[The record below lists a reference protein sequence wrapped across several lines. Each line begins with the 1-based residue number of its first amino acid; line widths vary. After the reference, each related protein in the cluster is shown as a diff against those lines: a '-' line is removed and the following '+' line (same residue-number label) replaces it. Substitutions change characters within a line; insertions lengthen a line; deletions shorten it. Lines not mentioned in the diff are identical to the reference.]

1 MPIERRDPIAK
12 KVAGLDHDVTDMETD
27 PVPSPFAILPMLSIE
42 TFRSDR
48 STLLR

>member
-1 MPIERRDPIAK
+1 MPVERRDAIAK
-12 KVAGLDHDVTDMETD
+12 KVASLDYDVTDMETD

>member
-1 MPIERRDPIAK
+1 MPVERRDPIGK
-12 KVAGLDHDVTDMETD
+12 KVAALDHDLTDMETD